1 MDQVKTGKF
10 IAELRREKGL
20 TQEMLGKKLGVTNKT
35 VSRWENGNYMPD
47 IEIFQELSELF
58 GVSINELLSG
68 CRLSENEFREEADK
82 NIVDIS
88 KAAAFSYKEQTAFWK
103 RKWLKEHIFLIALWL
118 VSFAAFCLYA
128 YGKGNIFLV
137 SLTPLAAVGI
147 YCGLRNQM
155 MGYVEEKVFDPP
167 EKRAVDQ

>member
-47 IEIFQELSELF
+47 IEMFQELSELF

-118 VSFAAFCLYA
+118 VSFAAFCLYV

-155 MGYVEEKVFDPP
+155 MGYVEEKVFDRP
-167 EKRAVDQ
+167 EKRGVDQ

>member
-10 IAELRREKGL
+10 IAELRREKGM
-20 TQEMLGKKLGVTNKT
+20 TQEMMGKKLGVTNKT
-35 VSRWENGNYMPD
+35 VSHWENGNYMPD
-47 IEIFQELSELF
+47 IEMFQELSELF

-167 EKRAVDQ
+167 EKRGVDQ

>member
-47 IEIFQELSELF
+47 IEMFQELSELF

-155 MGYVEEKVFDPP
+155 MGYVEEKVFDLP

>member
-47 IEIFQELSELF
+47 IEMFQELSELF

-68 CRLSENEFREEADK
+68 CRLSENEFRKEADK

-167 EKRAVDQ
+167 EKRGIDQ

>member
-167 EKRAVDQ
+167 EKRGVDQ

>member
-47 IEIFQELSELF
+47 IEMFQELSELF

-137 SLTPLAAVGI
+137 SLTPLAAVGM

>member
-47 IEIFQELSELF
+47 IEMFQELSELF

-128 YGKGNIFLV
+128 YVKGNIFLV